1 MNKLF
6 LSADAHNDLREIQT
20 YITEELENPDAAL
33 RVVADITKRLRMLET
48 HGELGARL
56 IAVTGQE
63 SDYRYLVCGN
73 YTAFYRYEAD
83 TVFIDRVLYGRRDFM
98 RILLGGPTEQ

>member
-20 YITEELENPDAAL
+20 YITEELENPDAAM
-33 RVVADITKRLRMLET
+33 RVVAGITKRLRMLET

-56 IAVTGQE
+56 TAITGQE
-63 SDYRYLVCGN
+63 SEYRYLVCGN
-73 YTAFYRYEAD
+73 YTAFYRYETG
-83 TVFIDRVLYGRRDFM
+83 TVFIDRILYGRRDFM
-98 RILLGGPTEQ
+98 RVLLGELTEQ